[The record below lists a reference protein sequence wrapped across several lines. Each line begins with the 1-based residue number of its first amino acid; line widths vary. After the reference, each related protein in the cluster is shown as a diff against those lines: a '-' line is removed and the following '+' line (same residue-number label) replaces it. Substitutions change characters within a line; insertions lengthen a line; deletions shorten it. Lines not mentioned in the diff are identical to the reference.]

1 MSSRIRRSAVVPHS
15 VEQMFDLVNDVDAY
29 PEFLPG
35 CRDAR
40 VLERRDGAVKA
51 SIVLS
56 RGGLQKTFTTWNEL
70 DRPHRITMR
79 LVDGPFRRLDGV
91 WRFEAD
97 PTAPADA
104 PRTRISLDLE
114 FEFSSKLVALA
125 IGPVF
130 HQIANSLVSA
140 FERRAAERFGR
151 PKTVA
156 RG

>member
-1 MSSRIRRSAVVPHS
+1 MTHRVSRSAVVPHS
-15 VEQMFDLVNDVDAY
+15 VEQMFDLVNDVESY

-35 CRDAR
+35 CRAAQ
-40 VLERRDGAVKA
+40 VVERREGAIKA
-51 SIVLS
+51 SIALS

-79 LVDGPFRRLDGV
+79 LVDGPFKRLDGV

-97 PTAPADA
+97 PRAPDEA

-114 FEFSSKLVALA
+114 FEFASKLVALA

-130 HQIANSLVSA
+130 HQIANSLVGA
-140 FERRAAERFGR
+140 FERRAAERL
-151 PKTVA
+151 TVRSVS